1 MTVLGQVFEL
11 TPTDKLPSVALKTI
25 FGVGAPLAANPEYL
39 LIVGSK
45 ASSGGTLTADD
56 EVRDILADGDEVTL
70 FGDAGSEGAR
80 MVHMAQQIG
89 GVQIKVAACSI
100 SAGVAATA
108 KAVIDG
114 VWTSAGSA
122 PLQFWVGG
130 QVVEESVLAAD
141 TPQTFAERLAAT
153 SNAKETLPA
162 SAAAAAGTGT
172 EWIVTWTWKSLGFR
186 GNDGILYADTTYKPA
201 GMTVTLGGDVGG
213 TVVSD
218 PGPWLLD
225 NGATLSILFNA
236 GGAQLFTIQATPAL
250 TTGAGATYAA
260 VPALDTLTLDLNGQ
274 TVIVVFTGAEA
285 TQAAFHATINS
296 FATGYGVASNVGGQT
311 RITTVAKGSAVTGS
325 VVAGSAAVLASL
337 GLAAPTAF
345 TNAGPNNVAETVQAG
360 TGVTAAEWV
369 TIMAAI
375 TNGTA
380 EDDAGALRLTS
391 TTTGPTGT
399 AKVEAVSTADTTMG
413 FDNLVHAGGVGGGAT
428 VASGGIRFTGGA
440 GTEDVTNLLATL
452 EVERYYTVAW
462 AQRDP
467 TNVARIKTALAAKAG
482 PLVRKFEQHVFAT
495 TDTLAVG
502 TTLAQTTLNDVR
514 TESLWM
520 EEGETPAEEQ
530 AAWLAAVRHQRE
542 LGNPN
547 TKYDGF
553 VAPFVPQR
561 AASKRPNR
569 ATQVAAL
576 DVGLTVISTER
587 NVCRVA
593 RAITTRTLTPSGG
606 ADAGTI
612 DVGASRTPDKVNELI
627 GARWLQYTDAED
639 PSAYHYIRNDPAE
652 GEEADV
658 PAGTTFPR
666 AWKGEVMILLKTLEG
681 APNGWITDVDANPTV
696 VNFHP
701 TSVTPRFVQYTPVVV
716 TPQTHQLEGTIAQVV
731 FQPQT

>member
-1 MTVLGQVFEL
+1 MSVIGQVFEL
-11 TPTDKLPSVALKTI
+11 TPTDKLPGVALKTV

-45 ASSGGTLTADD
+45 ASSGGTLTPDT

-80 MVHMAQQIG
+80 MVRMAQRIG
-89 GVQIKVAACSI
+89 GVQIKVACCSI

-108 KAVIDG
+108 KTSIDG
-114 VWTSAGSA
+114 SWTSAGTA
-122 PLQFWVGG
+122 PIQFWVGG
-130 QVVEESVLAAD
+130 QVVEESVLASD

-153 SNAKETLPA
+153 ANAKETLPA
-162 SAAAAAGTGT
+162 TAAAAAGSGT
-172 EWIVTWTWKSLGFR
+172 DWVVTFTWKSLGYR
-186 GNDGILYADTTYKPA
+186 GNDGILYVADTYKPS
-201 GMTVTLGGDVGG
+201 GMTIDLGVDVGG
-213 TVVSD
+213 SVSSTA
-218 PGPWLLD
+218 GPWALVSGD
-225 NGATLSILFNA
+225 TLVDAFNA
-236 GGAQLFTIQATPAL
+236 GGNQTFTVAATPAVV
-250 TTGAGATYAA
+250 TGSGATYNAVTAGHSITINIDGTQYQAVFAGTENSQALFHAVLAA
-260 VPALDTLTLDLNGQ
+260 VLA
-274 TVIVVFTGAEA
+274 
-285 TQAAFHATINS
+285 
-296 FATGYGVASNVGGQT
+296 GVALVTDASGET
-311 RITTVAKGSAVTGS
+311 RITTSKKGSSITGS
-325 VVAGSAAVLASL
+325 IVSGDSDVLTSL
-337 GLAAPTAF
+337 GLSVGAF
-345 TNAGPNNVAETVQAG
+345 TNSGPNNVEDQSA
-360 TGVTAAEWV
+360 VTAAEWA

-380 EDDAGALRLTS
+380 EATAAGALKLTS
-391 TTTGPTGT
+391 ATTGSSGT
-399 AKVEAVSTADTTMG
+399 VQVVASSTADDEMG

-428 VASGGIRFTGGA
+428 VASGGIRFVGGA
-440 GTEDVTNLLATL
+440 GTEDVTDLLETL

-467 TNVARIKTALAAKAG
+467 TNVARIRDALDAKAG
-482 PLVRKFEQHVFAT
+482 PLVRKFEQHVFGT
-495 TDTLAVG
+495 TDTYAVG
-502 TTLAQTTLNDVR
+502 TTLAQTTLNNVR
-514 TESLWM
+514 TETTWM
-520 EEGETPAEEQ
+520 EEGETPSEEQ

-542 LGNPN
+542 LSNPN

-576 DVGLTVISTER
+576 DVGLTVVTTER
-587 NVCRVA
+587 DVCRIA
-593 RAITTRTLTPSGG
+593 RAVTTRTLTPSGG

-612 DVGASRTPDKVNELI
+612 DVGESRTPDKVNELI
-627 GARWLQYTDAED
+627 GARWLHYTDAQDE
-639 PSAYHYIRNDPAE
+639 SAAHYIRNDPAE

-666 AWKGEVMILLKTLEG
+666 AWKGEVTILLKELEG